1 MLNTLLVQLL
11 LLSAPLTLAMGW
23 PVTVRQSAPSSA
35 PVIEV
40 YKTPTCGCCVKWVK
54 HLRDAG
60 FNVHTEDVQQDAL
73 DKIKAKHGVPS
84 SAVSCHTARVQGY
97 TVEGHVPASEIT
109 RLLKERPNVAGL
121 AVPGM
126 PPGSPG
132 MEAPGVRLQPYNVL
146 AFDKQGKTQVFSV
159 QKP

>member
-1 MLNTLLVQLL
+1 MLITLVGRLL
-11 LLSAPLTLAMGW
+11 LAAPLMLTIGGP
-23 PVTVRQSAPSSA
+23 PVTMSQAMTSSA

-40 YKTPTCGCCVKWVK
+40 YKTPTCGCCSKWVK

-73 DKIKAKHGVPS
+73 DKIKAKHGVPP

-97 TVEGHVPASEIT
+97 TVEGHVPASEIK

-126 PPGSPG
+126 PQGSPG
-132 MEAPGVRLQPYNVL
+132 MEAPGVPLQPYNVL
-146 AFDKQGKTQVFSV
+146 AFDREGKTRVFSV